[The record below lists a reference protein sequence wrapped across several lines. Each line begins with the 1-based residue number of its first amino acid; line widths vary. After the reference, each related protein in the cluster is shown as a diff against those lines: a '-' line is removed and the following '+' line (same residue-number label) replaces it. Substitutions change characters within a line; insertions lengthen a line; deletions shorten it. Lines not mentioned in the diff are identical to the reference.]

1 VEKLENENV
10 KEADHMA
17 YNFTRSP
24 VLIVFLTSLK
34 LVCTTKLLIK
44 MITFYKIT
52 CIQRVL

>member
-10 KEADHMA
+10 KEANHMA

-52 CIQRVL
+52 CI